1 MANNAQMVQ
10 MNPDQFLDF
19 STSKVQSITMEQL
32 RKTVKENYPYMDE
45 TGTYKPISGIYHF
58 DFFDRITGMC
68 HELGYEPEYY
78 DMFAAQNRDGR
89 TPGVTLLPAEEARL
103 GTRAVGAHILRRVFA
118 NIRIKD
124 FDTDE
129 YTTNL
134 SIAFHQK
141 GIQAGFGNN
150 VKICH
155 NQCMLSPDK
164 YAATYKD
171 GSDSKVEI
179 TEMLELIRGWLMDA
193 KQTVERDR
201 ERIVKMKSIPVEAD
215 TTFRLIGMLT
225 AARVAKDSNR
235 KEIKTNA
242 RYPLNQSQISD
253 YTENLLLRYKLN
265 NKVTVWDLYDAAT
278 ELYKATSL
286 DMPMI
291 MPMNRRMVEFLSEQF
306 SF

>member
-171 GSDSKVEI
+171 GSDNKVEI

-201 ERIVKMKSIPVEAD
+201 ERIAKMKSIPVNAD

-235 KEIKTNA
+235 KEIKTNV

>member
-1 MANNAQMVQ
+1 MAVNAQVVQ
-10 MNPDQFLDF
+10 MNPNQFLDF

-32 RKTVKENYPYMDE
+32 RRTVKENYPYMDE
-45 TGTYKPISGIYHF
+45 TGVYKPISGIYHF
-58 DFFDRITGMC
+58 DFFDRITDTC
-68 HELGYEPEYY
+68 RELGYEPEYY

-103 GTRAVGAHILRRVFA
+103 GTRAVEAHILRRVFA
-118 NIRIKD
+118 NIRIRD

-134 SIAFHQK
+134 SIAFHQR

-171 GSDSKVEI
+171 GDVNKAEI
-179 TEMLELIRGWLMDA
+179 TEMLELIKGWLMNA
-193 KQTVERDR
+193 KQTVEHDR
-201 ERIVKMKSIPVEAD
+201 ERIAKMKSITVKPD

-225 AARVAKDSNR
+225 AARVAKDSKN
-235 KEIKTNA
+235 KDIHTNES
-242 RYPLNQSQISD
+242 YPLNQSQISD
-253 YTENLLLRYKLN
+253 YTENLLIRYKAN
-265 NKVTVWDLYDAAT
+265 NKVTVWDLYNAAT

-291 MPMNRRMVEFLSEQF
+291 MPMNRRMVEFLSNEF

>member
-201 ERIVKMKSIPVEAD
+201 ERIAKMKSIPVEAD

>member
-201 ERIVKMKSIPVEAD
+201 ERIAKMKSIPVNAD

-235 KEIKTNA
+235 KEIKTNV